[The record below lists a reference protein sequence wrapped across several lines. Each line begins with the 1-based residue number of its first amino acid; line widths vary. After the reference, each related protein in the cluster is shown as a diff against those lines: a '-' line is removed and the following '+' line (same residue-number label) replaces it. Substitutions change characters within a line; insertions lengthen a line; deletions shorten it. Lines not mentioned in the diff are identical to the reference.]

1 MATWQCMQGCGA
13 CCYLDLS
20 DRPEVATILDEAE
33 FALYQSL
40 IGEDGWCIHFEPI
53 TRRCQI
59 YAERPRFCRVTPE
72 VFADLYG
79 ITAEEL
85 DEFAIACCREHISDR
100 YGERSLELLRYEYAL
115 TQSLADS

>member
-1 MATWQCMQGCGA
+1 M
-13 CCYLDLS
+13 
-20 DRPEVATILDEAE
+20 ATILDGEE

-40 IGEDGWCIHFEPI
+40 IGEDGWCIHFEPR

-59 YAERPRFCRVTPE
+59 YPQRPRFCRVTPE

-85 DEFAIACCREHISDR
+85 DDFAISCCLEHIRDR
-100 YGERSLELLRYEYAL
+100 YGEHSLERLRYEYAL
-115 TQSLADS
+115 GASPPTA